1 VGCRAKI
8 IRGLLGHP
16 GSQQLGKNMAGC
28 VASDGL
34 VEIKGWGISRLHG
47 SRYRLRQRVRAK
59 VMRRLLGRPRSQQL
73 EGMVEIL
80 DEGILRLHGS
90 QYPLWS
96 GEGQVR
102 K

>member
-1 VGCRAKI
+1 M
-8 IRGLLGHP
+8 
-16 GSQQLGKNMAGC
+16 QQLREIFA
-28 VASDGL
+28 DGVTGGGV
-34 VEIKGWGISRLHG
+34 VEIRGWGISRLHG

-96 GEGQVR
+96 GGGQVR